1 MRISDWSSV
10 VCSSELW
17 TVEGIQMRRDGGS
30 VNSLELLRLC
40 PTQILEP
47 GMHRV
52 VLDGPTYRRSFV
64 DWGVFHV
71 EHSFMSLWK
80 RYRRALKQRN
90 HLLRSRRGE
99 REIAAWESEL
109 AETGEA
115 LNVLRRDH
123 LQSIAGR
130 VNLWIQTFLDEGQ
143 WSFNLAP
150 GWKADISLREAIAQ
164 HRTRA
169 RENRRAA
176 DRERGGKDE

>member
-1 MRISDWSSV
+1 
-10 VCSSELW
+10 
-17 TVEGIQMRRDGGS
+17 MRRDGGS

-99 REIAAWESEL
+99 REIAPWEPEL
-109 AETGEA
+109 AETGDA

-123 LQSIAGR
+123 PQSLAGSSQ
-130 VNLWIQTFLDEGQ
+130 LGLQTFHDARQ
-143 WSFNLAP
+143 VRFTRAP
-150 GWKADISLREAIAQ
+150 GRKTE
-164 HRTRA
+164 H
-169 RENRRAA
+169 
-176 DRERGGKDE
+176 